1 MKALLSVISGRSKSY
16 YLCQMNLHFQDL
28 IPNDFAAD
36 SKVWLYQSNRQFT
49 LDEALQIDELL
60 NDFAITWKSHGIEV
74 KGFGKLFFG
83 QFIILMADETATGV
97 SGCSTDSSVR
107 LIKNIEQDFN
117 VNLFD
122 RLNLAFIIK
131 ERIQLF
137 PLNQLNNAIENDLI
151 SPDTL
156 YFNNTVQTKQEVIK
170 HWIIPV
176 KNSWLA
182 KRFEAVS

>member
-1 MKALLSVISGRSKSY
+1 
-16 YLCQMNLHFQDL
+16 MNLHFQNL
-28 IPNDFAAD
+28 IPQDFSD
-36 SKVWLYQSNRQFT
+36 HSRVWIYQSNRQFT
-49 LDEALQIDELL
+49 LGEALQIDELL
-60 NDFAITWKSHGIEV
+60 DNFTTTWKSHGADV
-74 KGFGKLFFG
+74 KGFGKLLFG

-117 VNLFD
+117 INLFD
-122 RLNLAFIIK
+122 RQSLAFIVN

-137 PLNQLNNAIENDLI
+137 PLDQLNYAIENDLI